1 MKVVVKQIEV
11 VAWFDK
17 SGKIHPVR
25 FRIENDDNTFETIVI
40 GRVLKIDLEKLTG
53 NYIQVFTCQSSIDGI
68 EKIYEI
74 KFELK
79 SSRWS
84 IHSY

>member
-1 MKVVVKQIEV
+1 MKVVVKPIEV

-25 FRIENDDNTFETIVI
+25 FRIENDDNTFETIAI

-68 EKIYEI
+68 GKIYEI

-84 IHSY
+84 LHSY